1 MNDRN
6 RRERA
11 CAAGEKNRMNEAS
24 WTHASSHELEH
35 TTPLADAAFVELLA
49 PAGGPSAFS
58 AALAAGA
65 DAIYCGLGSNFNAR
79 RSADNFDDASFAEAC
94 RRAHLAGARVYV
106 TVNVVVKWDEMQRV
120 LRLIRRAWLLGAD
133 AFIIQDWGL
142 LSQVRSTWPQMEC
155 HVSTQA
161 NIHDARGVAF
171 CRELGVDRVTLSREL
186 TSQEIG
192 RITQE
197 GVDVE
202 CFSHGALCFCY
213 SGICHMSSMRGERSA
228 NRGAC
233 AQPCRL
239 PYVLVDA
246 DHTVVSRPEFERL
259 LCPKDYC
266 TIDDLPELV
275 ASGAKSLKIEG
286 RMKAPEYVY
295 SVVRAYREALDALVA
310 GEDSGSNRAY
320 RHRLLKRSF
329 NRGLTDAY
337 LRGTA
342 GNEMMSYERS
352 NNRGEIVGEVVGG
365 RALEDA
371 IEKKG
376 GLNGGRVKLRRYKQA
391 DVDLAVHAPIGKGD
405 LLEIRP
411 LDDPTKFLTALA
423 PCDAE
428 PDSTLTVRA
437 ARVMAVGSVVR
448 VIRSEA
454 ARAQAERIASLDYP
468 RKRAVAVRVSAHIG
482 QPFTVSLTTADGE
495 HSASVQGF
503 VVEKARTKPV
513 STEELREHV
522 GRMGSS
528 PFEPIHFDI
537 DLDAECGMSFSAVHG
552 VRADACTALEEQ
564 ILAGYQAR
572 EKNTAPLS
580 RRAAEK
586 ERDAA
591 AKAASLPLSDRASA
605 QARAK
610 DAEICALVTSPEQA
624 RIARAAGAS
633 RLYASADALNQG
645 TWSDDILACVV
656 PWLDEVCRE
665 ADHLRLDPWIRAGAP
680 VAVGNISELA
690 CALDCHAMAEIRECI
705 PLHNDYA
712 VSALVN
718 SGACGVWLNSELT
731 LAEIAHIAEN
741 ASVPVGYLVS
751 GRIRTMTSEHCV
763 LMATGKCIH
772 DCDTCK
778 LRQEPHYLRGIDN
791 DYLPVTT
798 DTQGRSRIWA
808 PQPFDAVP
816 ELDVLLA
823 YGVTRLMVDATLL
836 TKEQTKRAVA
846 RVASAVAAVK
856 QERALPGRL
865 EGATQGHLFSPIG

>member
-1 MNDRN
+1 M
-6 RRERA
+6 A
-11 CAAGEKNRMNEAS
+11 
-24 WTHASSHELEH
+24 
-35 TTPLADAAFVELLA
+35 
-49 PAGGPSAFS
+49 
-58 AALAAGA
+58 
-65 DAIYCGLGSNFNAR
+65 
-79 RSADNFDDASFAEAC
+79 
-94 RRAHLAGARVYV
+94 
-106 TVNVVVKWDEMQRV
+106 
-120 LRLIRRAWLLGAD
+120 
-133 AFIIQDWGL
+133 
-142 LSQVRSTWPQMEC
+142 
-155 HVSTQA
+155 
-161 NIHDARGVAF
+161 
-171 CRELGVDRVTLSREL
+171 
-186 TSQEIG
+186 
-192 RITQE
+192 
-197 GVDVE
+197 
-202 CFSHGALCFCY
+202 
-213 SGICHMSSMRGERSA
+213 
-228 NRGAC
+228 
-233 AQPCRL
+233 
-239 PYVLVDA
+239 
-246 DHTVVSRPEFERL
+246 
-259 LCPKDYC
+259 
-266 TIDDLPELV
+266 
-275 ASGAKSLKIEG
+275 
-286 RMKAPEYVY
+286 
-295 SVVRAYREALDALVA
+295 
-310 GEDSGSNRAY
+310 
-320 RHRLLKRSF
+320 
-329 NRGLTDAY
+329 TD
-337 LRGTA
+337 
-342 GNEMMSYERS
+342 
-352 NNRGEIVGEVVGG
+352 
-365 RALEDA
+365 
-371 IEKKG
+371 
-376 GLNGGRVKLRRYKQA
+376 
-391 DVDLAVHAPIGKGD
+391 
-405 LLEIRP
+405 
-411 LDDPTKFLTALA
+411 
-423 PCDAE
+423 
-428 PDSTLTVRA
+428 
-437 ARVMAVGSVVR
+437 SVVR

-468 RKRAVAVRVSAHIG
+468 RKRAVSVRVSAHIG
-482 QPFTVSLTTADGE
+482 QPFTVSLTTADGD

-528 PFEPIHFDI
+528 PFEPIRFDI

-552 VRADACTALEEQ
+552 VRTAACTALEER

-572 EKNTAPLS
+572 EKSTAPLS

-591 AKAASLPLSDRASA
+591 AKVPSLPLSDRASA

-645 TWSDDILACVV
+645 TWSDDMLARMV
-656 PWLDEVCRE
+656 PWLDEVCRG
-665 ADHLRLDPWIRAGAP
+665 ADHPRLDAWIRTGAP

-808 PQPFDAVP
+808 PQPFDAAP

-823 YGVTRLMVDATLL
+823 HGVTRLMVDATLL
-836 TKEQTKRAVA
+836 TKEQTKHAVA

-856 QERALPGRL
+856 QGRALPGRL